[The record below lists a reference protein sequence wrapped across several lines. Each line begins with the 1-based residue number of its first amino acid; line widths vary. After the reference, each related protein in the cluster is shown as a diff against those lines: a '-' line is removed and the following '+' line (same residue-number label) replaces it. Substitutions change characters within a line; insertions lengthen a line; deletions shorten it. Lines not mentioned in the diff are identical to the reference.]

1 MTRARCT
8 ASFVVVGLALLASAC
23 SSGDGAKPDPSS
35 SAVTSATTTPS
46 ATVAAHPVAT
56 DVNEL
61 QAYCYPHGPET
72 LLTGQPAYRG
82 KGPHPVL
89 LATANPTPLSANE
102 TPLPSPGETPTAP
115 AYDTYHPDPVKAQL
129 VACVVNKGKGKLV
142 TTCNYSGG
150 YVRYFRQ
157 GQYDVTLYEARTGR
171 RVGTAKVAGD
181 DQFTCSAQQ
190 TFFQSEPK
198 SKTEWLDPSLP
209 AFRKALS
216 PWVNAAKA

>member
-1 MTRARCT
+1 M
-8 ASFVVVGLALLASAC
+8 GLALLASAC

-35 SAVTSATTTPS
+35 TSVTSATTTPS
-46 ATVAAHPVAT
+46 ATAAAHPVAT
-56 DVNEL
+56 DASDL
-61 QAYCYPHGPET
+61 QAYCYQHGPAT

-89 LATANPTPLSANE
+89 LATSNPTPLSANQ

-115 AYDTYHPDPVKAQL
+115 AYDTYHPDPAKAQL
-129 VACVVNKGKGKLV
+129 VACVVNEGKGKLV
-142 TTCNYSGG
+142 TTCNYSND

-157 GQYDVTLYEARTGR
+157 GRYDVTVYEVRTGR
-171 RVGTAKVAGD
+171 RIGTTKVVGD
-181 DQFTCSAQQ
+181 DRYTCSAQQ
-190 TFFQSEPK
+190 MFFQSEPK

-216 PWVNAAKA
+216 PWVNASKP